1 MKKTMIFSAALV
13 ILLFGSS
20 CFAFQPSIIGGI
32 RDGIAL
38 GLMLESGPANG
49 ATLRMGLEANTSNV
63 PGIVF
68 VGGKWPLRNVSGR
81 FPMSLSG
88 GLVGYLGNNSSQ
100 AGPYIS
106 VIFDRFL
113 DVSPLSL
120 EFGID
125 VVNFGR
131 LQCQLGYQF

>member
-1 MKKTMIFSAALV
+1 MKKTIVSVVALLV
-13 ILLFGSS
+13 LLGSS

-32 RDGIAL
+32 RDGVAL
-38 GLMLESGPANG
+38 GLMLESGPAEG
-49 ATLRMGLEANTSNV
+49 ATLRMGLEANTSNA

-88 GLVGYLGNNSSQ
+88 GLVGYMGNNSSQ

-125 VVNFGR
+125 IVNFGR
-131 LQCQLGYQF
+131 LQCQLAYPF

>member
-1 MKKTMIFSAALV
+1 MKKTIVSAIV
-13 ILLFGSS
+13 LLMLLGSS
-20 CFAFQPSIIGGI
+20 CLAFQPAIIGGI
-32 RDGIAL
+32 RDGVAL
-38 GLMLESGPANG
+38 GLMLESGPADG
-49 ATLRMGLEANTSNV
+49 ATLRMGLEADTSSA

-81 FPMSLSG
+81 FPMALGG

-125 VVNFGR
+125 IVNYGR
-131 LQCQLGYQF
+131 LQCQLGYPL

>member
-1 MKKTMIFSAALV
+1 MKKMIVSAVALIV
-13 ILLFGSS
+13 LLGSS

-32 RDGIAL
+32 RDGLAL
-38 GLMLESGPANG
+38 GLMLESGPTDG
-49 ATLRMGLEANTSNV
+49 ATLRMGLEADTSNA

-68 VGGKWPLRNVSGR
+68 VGGKWPLRDVSGR
-81 FPMSLSG
+81 FPMSLGG
-88 GLVGYLGNNSSQ
+88 GLVGYMGNNSSQ

-125 VVNFGR
+125 IVNYGR
-131 LQCQLGYQF
+131 LQCQLGYPF